1 MLSRPP
7 GQPLGNG
14 VGAHWAGCSPLS
26 QVYANGIAIVFPLC
40 ESMANGSF
48 VSSSGAGSPATAS
61 SSGSIRSDVPLRF
74 QSLGTLPAEQG
85 FVWLAIS
92 SVVV

>member
-14 VGAHWAGCSPLS
+14 VDAHCAGCSPLS
-26 QVYANGIAIVFPLC
+26 QVYTNGIVIVFPLC
-40 ESMANGSF
+40 GSMANGSF
-48 VSSSGAGSPATAS
+48 VSFCGVGSPATAS
-61 SSGSIRSDVPLRF
+61 SSGSIRSDLPLRF
-74 QSLGTLPAEQG
+74 QSFGTLPAEHG

-92 SVVV
+92 SAVV